1 MKTLILDLETDD
13 LNYSRVWCVG
23 ILEAETGV
31 YSVYKHP
38 DKLHFERDRL
48 AQDLYAAD
56 VVVMHNGLGFDMWV
70 LQDLCGITIP
80 VDKVFDTMVVS
91 RLVDYRGLPN
101 HKLETWGEHLGYP
114 KLQFSD
120 FSSGLSETMLTYME
134 QDVRLTYAV
143 YKRLRSMIN
152 SRGGLDQW
160 RSSLRLERSIEYHL
174 VMMSRDGFY
183 FDVTKATALLH
194 TLSKLCEK
202 LESGFQDDF
211 PPQLQHVNTLKYRV
225 TKGGTEFST
234 VTKARDKYPKVEVQ
248 GDELLCYDYIP
259 FNPRSSK
266 DRIEVLN
273 SAGWQPT
280 DKTDGYKKW
289 ERDRQRDESKREHW
303 EQYGWKVNETNLA
316 TLPDTAPEGAKKL
329 AEWLTLEGRRAD
341 LEEWLACVDPKDN
354 RIHGGFSG
362 MGAWTHRLAH
372 YKPNQANIAAPYHG
386 PTDTPVSRIKAEY
399 DGQLRALWCVPP
411 GSVMVGTDAEGIQL
425 RLLAH
430 FMKSETYRD
439 AILSGSKENGTDI
452 HNLNRRALLLDHITR
467 DMAKTFIYAFL
478 LGAGLGQVAS
488 ILKCNQREAKQAV
501 DNFYLSIDGLHQLK
515 FETIPNMW
523 RKGFFTGLDG
533 RRIKPP
539 SQHHM
544 LAGMLQ
550 AGEAVVMKTAFLRW
564 RETCKDI
571 PHKLLTWPHDEWQVE
586 CFSKED
592 AIELG
597 KRQCDAIEW
606 AGQELNLFCPMS
618 GETRIGFNWAETH

>member
-1 MKTLILDLETDD
+1 MKIKILDCETDD

-23 ILEAETGV
+23 VLSADTGE
-31 YSVYKHP
+31 YKAYKHP
-38 DKLHFERDRL
+38 DKITSVQSELAKDLAEADRI
-48 AQDLYAAD
+48 
-56 VVVMHNGLGFDMWV
+56 VMHNGLGFDMWV
-70 LQDLCGITIP
+70 LLDLCGIEVPASKI
-80 VDKVFDTMVVS
+80 FDTMVVS
-91 RLVDYRGLPN
+91 RLVDYRGLVN

-114 KLQFSD
+114 KLEFKD
-120 FSSGLSETMLTYME
+120 FSSGLSDDMLTYME
-134 QDVRLTYAV
+134 RDVRLTYEV
-143 YKRLRSMIN
+143 YKRLVGKVN
-152 SRGGLDQW
+152 SRGGISQW
-160 RSSLRLERSIEYHL
+160 KPSLRLEHDIEYHL
-174 VMMSRDGFY
+174 ALMSRDGFY
-183 FDVTKATALLH
+183 FDLDRANTLLH

-211 PPQLQHVNTLKYRV
+211 PPQLQPVNTLKYRV
-225 TKGGTEFST
+225 TKGGTEFKK
-234 VTKARDKYPKVEVQ
+234 VGYARWKYPKTEIQ
-248 GDELLCYDYIP
+248 GDSLICYDYKI
-259 FNPRSSK
+259 FNPKSSK

-289 ERDRQRDESKREHW
+289 ERDRQRDESKRQHW
-303 EQYGWKVNETNLA
+303 EKYGWKVNEENLA

-341 LEEWLACVDPKDN
+341 LEEWVACVDPTDN

-372 YKPNQANIAAPYHG
+372 YSPNQANIAAPYHG
-386 PTDTPVSRIKAEY
+386 PTDTPVARIKAEY
-399 DGQLRALWCVPP
+399 DGQLRSLWCVPP

-430 FMKSETYRD
+430 FMQSETYRD
-439 AILSGSKENGTDI
+439 AILSGSKEAGTDI

-478 LGAGLGQVAS
+478 LGAVLGQVSS
-488 ILKCNQREAKQAV
+488 ILKCSMNEARQAV

-515 FETIPNMW
+515 FETIPKMW
-523 RKGFFTGLDG
+523 QRGYFTGLDG

-606 AGQELNLFCPMS
+606 AGQQLNLFCPMS
-618 GETRIGFNWAETH
+618 GETRIGYNWAETH